1 MRKIKPKLGL
11 VDWLILLP
19 LLLVH
24 LLIALLIATNSWIGA
39 FLYILFY
46 IAFVFYKPIVIEMN
60 EDKLVYFST
69 LKGLNKVSYEDLIRV
84 ERATLNGIVITIKNK
99 KKRNFYVIFSPGNE
113 NNFNQALSFLKE
125 KNVTFPAPLN
135 L

>member
-1 MRKIKPKLGL
+1 MRKIKPKLGV

-24 LLIALLIATNSWIGA
+24 LLIALLISTNSWIGA
-39 FLYILFY
+39 LLYILFY

-69 LKGLNKVSYEDLIRV
+69 LKGLKKVSYEDLIKV

-113 NNFNQALSFLKE
+113 NNFNQALCFLKE
-125 KNVTFPAPLN
+125 KNVKIPAPLN